1 MQFDNIRVSRKLW
14 GAFLGLMIAML
25 LLSAFAQ
32 NRGNSSMSAA
42 MDAVVEIEA
51 RISAAVRWRGATET
65 AVTMVMGGAVT
76 GRGNIERVPTEFNIG
91 FDPEAAWVVFEAFAA
106 AGKIVEVA
114 DWEAVIA
121 KFRETYTNVEVNLQI
136 EGWDDFSSKVKRRFP
151 GK

>member
-25 LLSAFAQ
+25 LLPAFAQ
-32 NRGNSSMSAA
+32 NRGNSLSMSAA

-76 GRGNIERVPTEFNIG
+76 TDSVLAE
-91 FDPEAAWVVFEAFAA
+91 
-106 AGKIVEVA
+106 
-114 DWEAVIA
+114 
-121 KFRETYTNVEVNLQI
+121 Q
-136 EGWDDFSSKVKRRFP
+136 
-151 GK
+151 